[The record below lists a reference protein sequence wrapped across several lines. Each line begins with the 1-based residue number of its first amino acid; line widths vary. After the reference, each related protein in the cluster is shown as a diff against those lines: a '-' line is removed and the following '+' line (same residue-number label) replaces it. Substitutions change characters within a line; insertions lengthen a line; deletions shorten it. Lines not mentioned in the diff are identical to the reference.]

1 MKELSCGFILIDEE
15 SHKILACHPT
25 GKKYVRGFWDIPKG
39 HIEKGETYID
49 CAKRELFEETGF
61 KILNGSAIV
70 DIGLNKYL
78 ENKDL
83 YVYAWIGKIDKSKM
97 KCTSYFNINGRQVPE
112 INGFE
117 LVDDITYFYP
127 KMRPIIKKALE
138 RMNINLG

>member
-1 MKELSCGFILIDEE
+1 MKELSCGFILIDEDT
-15 SHKILACHPT
+15 HKILACHPT
-25 GKKYVRGFWDIPKG
+25 GKKYIRGFWDIPKG

-61 KILNGSAIV
+61 KIPNGSAIV

-83 YVYAWIGKIDKSKM
+83 YVYAWIGKIDKSKL

-127 KMRPIIKKALE
+127 KMRPIIQKALE
-138 RMNINLG
+138 RMNINIG

>member
-25 GKKYVRGFWDIPKG
+25 RKKYVRGFWDIPKG

-61 KILNGSAIV
+61 KIPNGSAIV

-138 RMNINLG
+138 KMNINLG

>member
-15 SHKILACHPT
+15 SRKILACHPT
-25 GKKYVRGFWDIPKG
+25 GKKYIRGFWDIPKG

-61 KILNGSAIV
+61 KIPNGSAIV

-117 LVDDITYFYP
+117 MVDDITYFYP

-138 RMNINLG
+138 KMNINLG

>member
-25 GKKYVRGFWDIPKG
+25 GKKYFRGFWDIPKG

-61 KILNGSAIV
+61 KIPNGSAIV

-83 YVYAWIGKIDKSKM
+83 YVYAWIGKIDKSKL

-138 RMNINLG
+138 RMNINVG